1 MNEFRNLKGL
11 RSTSLPI
18 PTMSDRPIA
27 WDVVA
32 NPQMLPTA
40 AAGDT
45 RENQRSRRIPHNP
58 GDIARTDE
66 GGSVRGVIAT
76 SFGGAS
82 N

>member
-1 MNEFRNLKGL
+1 
-11 RSTSLPI
+11 
-18 PTMSDRPIA
+18 MSDRPIA

-32 NPQMLPTA
+32 IPQMSPTA

-45 RENQRSRRIPHNP
+45 TENQHSRRLSRNP

-76 SFGGAS
+76 SPRGAPK
-82 N
+82 